1 MFTDPAPNP
10 AAGTAAKSAEIH
22 HGTSSG
28 LQANPIEQARPI
40 AVDGEASA
48 TSAAQAPL
56 MKQTEEEQKQE
67 AEGEGESEEE
77 QEECVEDIYES
88 LQEDEETR
96 NYMPDFIKMKLDNP
110 PLPPGITAELFRALF
125 DSLAESKQPH
135 RPKSDLEFLTVY
147 NAAVET
153 ARLISL
159 DGLIAGVVNNNRR
172 EAVEVLDKKLHALV
186 PSNKKEKD
194 DYDRFAKEVA
204 MDYFADSGHRKEFS
218 SRLVRGGFGDDA
230 VDTQAF
236 QLALPSLQKIEA
248 RRKSAIKERD
258 RALKEL
264 ERSYAARSPDQ
275 RLPLSAAALRNLRNE
290 IRAEKELERQE
301 RLREE
306 SKKAAEGGDA

>member
-1 MFTDPAPNP
+1 MFTEPAPNP

-22 HGTSSG
+22 HDSSSE
-28 LQANPIEQARPI
+28 LQANLIEQAHPS
-40 AVDGEASA
+40 AVDSEASD

-56 MKQTEEEQKQE
+56 MKQTEEEQEQE
-67 AEGEGESEEE
+67 AEGEGEAEKE
-77 QEECVEDIYES
+77 QEESIEGIYES

-96 NYMPDFIKMKLDNP
+96 NYMPDFIKKMLDKP
-110 PLPPGITAELFRALF
+110 ELPPGMPAELFRALF
-125 DSLAESKQPH
+125 VSIAASKEPH
-135 RPKSDLEFLTVY
+135 RPKSDLEFLTVHS
-147 NAAVET
+147 AALET
-153 ARLISL
+153 ARLMWL

-204 MDYFADSGHRKEFS
+204 MDYFADSDHRKEFG

-248 RRKSAIKERD
+248 MRKSAIKERD

-301 RLREE
+301 RLLEE
-306 SKKAAEGGDA
+306 IKKAAEGGDA